1 MLRAKFA
8 RLPLHNGIAH
18 RSPDMPSDNLSKV
31 IRLIRFYSRRGE
43 IMLTHLLRQL
53 SLRRLAPLFLA
64 AAICMPLHTSSAR
77 VAVPVSPTQPTI
89 MAAPGAGQAC
99 VLYQNTKG
107 LGCRDAVRE
116 EAEQLA
122 APRDGRGLRVIS

>member
-1 MLRAKFA
+1 
-8 RLPLHNGIAH
+8 
-18 RSPDMPSDNLSKV
+18 
-31 IRLIRFYSRRGE
+31 
-43 IMLTHLLRQL
+43 MLTHLLSQL

-77 VAVPVSPTQPTI
+77 VAIPVSPTQPTI

-107 LGCRDAVRE
+107 LGCRDANRE
-116 EAEQLA
+116 EAQQLA
-122 APRDGRGLRVIS
+122 MPRDGRDLRIISSPQINQTNGMKIILRATEQLESNPTAK